1 MADYEAVLTQ
11 CFPNIDS
18 EIVHYV
24 NGMLE
29 DGHDDFNTSEDLYDA
44 IGGILQG
51 TDDSKTDDEIKNIC
65 EKLHSLMSSTNNK
78 DSAAPV
84 QKLLNAPVQIS
95 SLRTETEEIKQSNSI
110 WLSKRDSNT
119 IVDQKKLEKAEAQI
133 KKKQDRKQDNKSK
146 PTIQEEATAC
156 QQINKKDIENF
167 DIAFGEKQLISGA
180 SIHLI
185 YGRRYGFVGRN
196 GLGKTTLLKM
206 ISKGHLMIP
215 SHISVLHVEQEVEGD
230 ETIALESVLECDEER
245 EKLLREEKAI
255 SLQLSSSP
263 SGDNMLST
271 RLSEIYQ
278 HLEAIEADK
287 APAKAAVILAGLGFT
302 PRMQKM
308 PTKEFSGGWRMR
320 LALAR
325 ALFSQPDLLLLD
337 EPTNML
343 DMKAIIWL
351 ENYLQTWKSTIFVV
365 SHDRSFL
372 NAVATDILHLHSG
385 VIDNYRG
392 NYESFTKTREERL
405 KNQQKEY
412 EAQKEYRDHI
422 QVFID
427 RFRYNANRA
436 TQVQSKLKLLEKLP
450 ELKPIEKESKVT
462 LKFTDCEHLQHT
474 VLQLDEMD
482 FYYSKDKPI
491 FKDLNLNTQSDSRIC
506 IVGENG
512 AGKTTLLKI
521 LLGELEPV
529 KGWRRPTGVCVSATS
544 VSITATQGSP
554 QSCTGTGWGPSVYQE
569 SWPLAPS
576 PVCLGVR
583 RAGWLFALIDMLNPN
598 FLILDEPTNHLD
610 METIE
615 ALGNAIL
622 KFQGGVVL
630 VSHDERLI
638 RMICKELWVVK
649 DGTVKSLDGG
659 FDEYRNIVEKELAE
673 NGI

>member
-1 MADYEAVLTQ
+1 
-11 CFPNIDS
+11 
-18 EIVHYV
+18 
-24 NGMLE
+24 
-29 DGHDDFNTSEDLYDA
+29 
-44 IGGILQG
+44 
-51 TDDSKTDDEIKNIC
+51 
-65 EKLHSLMSSTNNK
+65 
-78 DSAAPV
+78 
-84 QKLLNAPVQIS
+84 
-95 SLRTETEEIKQSNSI
+95 
-110 WLSKRDSNT
+110 
-119 IVDQKKLEKAEAQI
+119 
-133 KKKQDRKQDNKSK
+133 
-146 PTIQEEATAC
+146 
-156 QQINKKDIENF
+156 
-167 DIAFGEKQLISGA
+167 
-180 SIHLI
+180 
-185 YGRRYGFVGRN
+185 
-196 GLGKTTLLKM
+196 
-206 ISKGHLMIP
+206 
-215 SHISVLHVEQEVEGD
+215 
-230 ETIALESVLECDEER
+230 
-245 EKLLREEKAI
+245 
-255 SLQLSSSP
+255 
-263 SGDNMLST
+263 
-271 RLSEIYQ
+271 
-278 HLEAIEADK
+278 
-287 APAKAAVILAGLGFT
+287 
-302 PRMQKM
+302 
-308 PTKEFSGGWRMR
+308 MR

-351 ENYLQTWKSTIFVV
+351 ENYLQSWKSTIFVV

-392 NYESFTKTREERL
+392 NYESFYKTREERL

-436 TQVQSKLKLLEKLP
+436 AQVQSKLKLLEKLP

-529 KGWRRPTGVCVSATS
+529 KGWRKANRSLCIGYFSQHHVDQLDMSMTSIELMAERYPGKPTELYRNRMGAFGVSGELATRPVSSLSGGQKSRVA
-544 VSITATQGSP
+544 
-554 QSCTGTGWGPSVYQE
+554 
-569 SWPLAPS
+569 
-576 PVCLGVR
+576 
-583 RAGWLFALIDMLNPN
+583 FALIDMLNPN